1 MMHENAVGGWR
12 IVPMNA
18 HVDSHA
24 TARALQHR
32 SGTMLHIQTNEIP
45 LRPQLQVWASLC
57 S

>member
-1 MMHENAVGGWR
+1 MHENAVGGWR

-32 SGTMLHIQTNEIP
+32 SGTMLHIQTNETP
-45 LRPQLQVWASLC
+45 LRPQLQVCALLC